1 MTSTQEPTTD
11 GPGATVGDSASGTHP
26 STHDGVDPAAIP
38 GIVAGVRDAADSG
51 RTRPLQWRR
60 RQLDY

>member
-51 RTRPLQWRR
+51 RP
-60 RQLDY
+60 